1 MSYICQNE
9 ARLCANVPKGAPQ
22 QLQRADKEQFKTKW
36 RQTIYN
42 VKYTFTQKQILRQNK
57 KFNLLSANKVSEISV

>member
-22 QLQRADKEQFKTKW
+22 QLQRADKEQFKTK
-36 RQTIYN
+36 
-42 VKYTFTQKQILRQNK
+42 
-57 KFNLLSANKVSEISV
+57 